1 MKYKNNV
8 QWIFVIW
15 NVLLLLKN
23 NSVLFNTFEISHFQI
38 SMWTKINSEFLYL
51 SEPDCA
57 YLYPQG
63 NLNQKTCLHKNWRI
77 KTTAATTNKV
87 QKEMML
93 TKTKEAKSEK

>member
-1 MKYKNNV
+1 MKFGRHEKYRLIFSLKDSIFLNIYK
-8 QWIFVIW
+8 W
-15 NVLLLLKN
+15 
-23 NSVLFNTFEISHFQI
+23 SYFQKSI
-38 SMWTKINSEFLYL
+38 WTKINSDFLYL

-93 TKTKEAKSEK
+93 TKNKEAKSEK

>member
-1 MKYKNNV
+1 MRDVDWRFCLMAKKAS
-8 QWIFVIW
+8 F
-15 NVLLLLKN
+15 
-23 NSVLFNTFEISHFQI
+23 LFI
-38 SMWTKINSEFLYL
+38 

-93 TKTKEAKSEK
+93 TKNKEAKSEK

>member
-1 MKYKNNV
+1 MNLCYMNLMIPLDDMMN
-8 QWIFVIW
+8 I
-15 NVLLLLKN
+15 VLLLLKN

-63 NLNQKTCLHKNWRI
+63 NLNQKTCLHKN
-77 KTTAATTNKV
+77 
-87 QKEMML
+87 
-93 TKTKEAKSEK
+93 